1 MAFEPAA
8 PGGCPG
14 VSVTRISPRPA
25 PIIRTRG
32 FSRLLLALFVLG
44 LPTLAPALIL
54 DAGDGL
60 GNTTA
65 PEPDPGWDNVGQH
78 LGSPSVVYLGNRWIL
93 TADHVGAS
101 IVTLKGKR
109 YNPVA
114 GTLIRLMNPDATQ
127 ADLLLFQIDEDP
139 ALPKLSIADSPPAPG
154 EAVILIAAGSSR
166 GSHLNSQPEGEALID
181 GFAWQADQTK
191 RWGSNVIEGEPNFI
205 GQASTKTMALPIVFS
220 RIESPSGTRQEATAA
235 RGDSGGALFARADP
249 TNPDSEWV
257 LSGILFSVGTRSG
270 YPAQSSFYGDI
281 TWAADLSFYRD
292 SIHEHA
298 FPEDVPAELA
308 PRAIGQGAEPNNMTA
323 VILIAGATL
332 AIFGTYLTR
341 RRRNSFDDGVDGNG
355 DDGNGDQSER

>member
-1 MAFEPAA
+1 M
-8 PGGCPG
+8 
-14 VSVTRISPRPA
+14 TRISPHPA

-32 FSRLLLALFVLG
+32 FSLLLLALFVLLVLG

-54 DAGDGL
+54 DSGDGL

-154 EAVILIAAGSSR
+154 EAVVLIAAGSSR
-166 GSHLNSQPEGEALID
+166 GSYLSSQAEGEVLID
-181 GFAWQADQTK
+181 GFAWQEDQTK
-191 RWGSNVIEGEPNFI
+191 RWGSNIIEGEPNFI
-205 GQASTKTMALPIVFS
+205 GQTSTKTMAIPIVFS

-257 LSGILFSVGTRSG
+257 LSGILFSVGTRTG

-281 TWAADLSFYRD
+281 TWAADLSFYRN
-292 SIHEHA
+292 SILEHVL
-298 FPEDVPAELA
+298 PEDLPAELA
-308 PRAIGQGAEPNNMTA
+308 PRAIGQRAKSDNMTA

-332 AIFGTYLTR
+332 AILVAYLTR
-341 RRRNSFDDGVDGNG
+341 RLRNSVGVGDGVGDGVG
-355 DDGNGDQSER
+355 VGDQSER